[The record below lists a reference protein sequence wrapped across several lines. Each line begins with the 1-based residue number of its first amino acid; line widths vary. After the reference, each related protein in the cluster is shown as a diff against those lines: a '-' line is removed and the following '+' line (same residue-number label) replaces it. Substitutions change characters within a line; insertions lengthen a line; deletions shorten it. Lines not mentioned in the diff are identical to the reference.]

1 MVGSQVLHYRIL
13 EQLGAGG
20 MGVVYEAE
28 DIRLKRRVA
37 LKFLPVQ
44 VDVDAAAI
52 ERFEREA
59 QLASSLNHPNICTI
73 HDIGTHDNRPFIV
86 MELLEGESLRS
97 LIHGQPL
104 PLEQVVDISC
114 QLADAL
120 DAAHAK
126 GIVHRDIKPAN
137 IFVTSRGQA
146 KLLDFGV
153 AKLSGGRHVPASGDE
168 TRVAADVLTQPGTAV
183 GSVNYMS
190 PEQARGEDL
199 DGRTDLFAL
208 GLVIYE
214 MATGRQAFG
223 GQTTA
228 VVFDALLNR
237 QPADP
242 KVSNPELPDEL
253 QRVIVRALEKDRR
266 MRFQTAADMLAEL
279 KRVRRDSTGATATAR
294 AATGT
299 MPSATGI
306 MPGATSV
313 SSTTTP
319 VRQAAGGRSRWLT
332 IGAPAV
338 LAIGALAW
346 FWWSAT
352 RTPAFTERDTILI
365 ADFVNTTGDPV
376 FDDALRQAVSVQL
389 QQTPYVTLLADGQ
402 VQRTLQLMQRGP
414 DEPIVGE
421 MARELCQRAGAQAT
435 VEGSIQPLGSSYV
448 IALGAFNCATGA
460 PLVQQ
465 QAQADS
471 KETVLG
477 QLGTAV
483 AAVREGLG
491 ESLASMERFDTPVG
505 DATTSSLEALR
516 AYGQGLRARAT
527 QDDES
532 SIPFFERAVELDP
545 EFALAYAKLSVVAGN
560 LGRTEPSADYARRAY
575 ELRERVSEYERLY
588 IEWNY
593 ASRVSRDNEAQLGA
607 LEMIIAS
614 YPRDFGA
621 RNNLGVYYSTRG
633 DTKRAI
639 TEFLLASEIAPDEP
653 LPLTNVA
660 PLLLQEGRVEEGIA
674 MAARALALRPS
685 GSLAVQLWIAA
696 AREGDPRAAEFE
708 RLAEERAGAD
718 VMLQGRAE
726 MALWRGQLATFGKL
740 QGEARAIAR
749 ADGDLEA
756 AASAERQ
763 ELISRA
769 LWQGGEFRS
778 TLALAVDGWPDGDR
792 ALGVVILL
800 LTGDPEPARRLV
812 PGLQASGD
820 PTAGQVVPVVQS
832 MLEAADGRFDPA
844 LERLNAIM
852 RQASAKQLNFFRG
865 VILAQAGDVEAA
877 IADYREVLVGRAD
890 PGLGFFVPQAR
901 LALARLLARSGDT
914 AGARDEYDRLL
925 AQWADADAD
934 FGLKTTVE
942 SERAA
947 LGGRD

>member
-1 MVGSQVLHYRIL
+1 
-13 EQLGAGG
+13 

-28 DIRLKRRVA
+28 DTRLRRRVA
-37 LKFLPVQ
+37 LKFLPVET
-44 VDVDAAAI
+44 DADSAAV

-59 QLASSLNHPNICTI
+59 QLASSLNHPSICTV
-73 HDIGTHDNRPFIV
+73 HDIGTHENRPFIV

-104 PLEQVVDISC
+104 PLEQVIDVSC

-153 AKLSGGRHVPASGDE
+153 AKLAGDRHGPAAGDE
-168 TRVAADVLTQPGTAV
+168 TRAAADVLTQPGTAV

-190 PEQARGEDL
+190 PEQARGEEL

-242 KVSNPELPDEL
+242 KLSNPDLPDDL
-253 QRVIVRALEKDRR
+253 QRVIERALEKDRR

-279 KRVRRDSTGATATAR
+279 KRIRRDSTGATSAAR
-294 AATGT
+294 AATGA
-299 MPSATGI
+299 SASAI
-306 MPGATSV
+306 DMAPAAPATA
-313 SSTTTP
+313 P
-319 VRQAAGGRSRWLT
+319 AAGGRSRRLT
-332 IGAPAV
+332 IGVPAV
-338 LAIGALAW
+338 LILGALAW
-346 FWWSAT
+346 FVWSGA

-376 FDDALRQAVSVQL
+376 FDDALKQAVSVQL

-414 DEPIVGE
+414 DEPIVGGV
-421 MARELCQRAGAQAT
+421 ARELCQRAGAQAT

-460 PLVQQ
+460 ALVQQ
-465 QAQADS
+465 QTQADS

-477 QLGTAV
+477 QLGAAIV
-483 AAVREGLG
+483 ALREGLG

-516 AYGQGLRARAT
+516 AYGQGLRVRAT

-532 SIPFFERAVELDP
+532 SLPFFERAIEMDP
-545 EFALAYAKLSVVAGN
+545 DFALAHAKLSVVAGN
-560 LGRTEPSADYARRAY
+560 LRRTEVAETHAKRAY

-593 ASRVSRDNEAQLGA
+593 ASRVSHDDDAQLRA

-621 RNNLGVYYSTRG
+621 HNNLGVYYSSRG
-633 DTKRAI
+633 ETKKAI
-639 TEFLLASEIAPDEP
+639 AEYLLASEVAPTEP
-653 LPLTNVA
+653 LPMANAV
-660 PLLLQEGRVEEGIA
+660 PLLFQEGRVEEGIA
-674 MAARALALRPS
+674 LAERALALRPS
-685 GSLAVQLWIAA
+685 GALAVQVWIAA
-696 AREGDPRAAEFE
+696 AREGDPRADEFE
-708 RLAEERAGAD
+708 RQAEERAGAD
-718 VMLQGRAE
+718 AMVEGRAD
-726 MALWRGQLATFGKL
+726 MAVWRGQFETFGRL
-740 QGEARAIAR
+740 QNEVRATARNNGDQEAVLA
-749 ADGDLEA
+749 AD
-756 AASAERQ
+756 RQ
-763 ELISRA
+763 ELLVRA
-769 LWQGGEFRS
+769 MHQGGES
-778 TLALAVDGWPDGDR
+778 PSKLASVVDGWPDGER
-792 ALGVVILL
+792 AQGIAILL
-800 LTGDPEPARRLV
+800 LLGDPEPARRLL
-812 PGLQASGD
+812 PGLSDSTDA
-820 PTAGQVVPVVQS
+820 TAQQVVPVAQS
-832 MLEAADGRFDPA
+832 MLEAADGQFAPA

-852 RQASAKQLNFFRG
+852 RQASARELNFFRG
-865 VILAQAGDVEAA
+865 FVLERSGDVQGA
-877 IADYREVLVGRAD
+877 IADYREVLVGRAN
-890 PGLGFFVPQAR
+890 PGFGFFIPRAR
-901 LALARLLARSGDT
+901 LELARLLAEAGDA
-914 AGARDEYDRLL
+914 AGAREQVPICSWRS
-925 AQWADADAD
+925 
-934 FGLKTTVE
+934 GRTPIPGSRSRPRCRRSSRPSSGTT
-942 SERAA
+942 
-947 LGGRD
+947 DPCP